1 VISHSCVVHFE
12 FPADNPEQV
21 AEFYKNTLGW
31 KIQKLEGPVD
41 YWLISTGE
49 DREPG
54 IDGGIARKKDRPA
67 SGVLV
72 TVRVDSVDASL
83 KSIVSNGGS
92 IVVPKR
98 AIPGVGYQ
106 AHFRDPEG
114 NVIGIMENDPL
125 STVRPG
131 VCPRNHYKRPEIPL

>member
-1 VISHSCVVHFE
+1 MSRVVHFE
-12 FPADNPEQV
+12 IPADNPDRV
-21 AEFYKNTLGW
+21 ADFYKKVLGW
-31 KIQKLEGPVD
+31 AIWKWEGPVD
-41 YWLISTGE
+41 YWLISTGKNNE
-49 DREPG
+49 QG

-72 TVRVDSVDASL
+72 TAQVDSVDECL
-83 KSIVSNGGS
+83 KKIITAGGS

-114 NVIGIMENDPL
+114 NVIGIMENDP
-125 STVRPG
+125 SA
-131 VCPRNHYKRPEIPL
+131 H